1 MTETTTQAP
10 TIQPIEI
17 NHLGK
22 IRQDALNQGVSVIQ
36 ILEETYDQSPVAL
49 IAQLGQLLRMPVLKM
64 EMLRTLDPA
73 FDILPF
79 PEAAKHECALF
90 RKNDEYLLAVSDPF
104 SPKLRSWVE
113 ERFDI
118 GVLWHLVHPADLSA
132 FFTQQEQS
140 MRAMDNV
147 LSSAELNDIQ
157 AGVEDLSLKS
167 INEGT
172 SQVVRL
178 VHSTLYD
185 AHKSQASDIHLEM
198 VTGALSIKYRIDG
211 VLSSIGVIQGANLAV
226 QVISRIKVMS
236 D

>member
-1 MTETTTQAP
+1 LTETTAQTTLNP
-10 TIQPIEI
+10 SIEI
-17 NHLGK
+17 NDLGK
-22 IRQDALNQGVSVIQ
+22 VRQEALKQGVSVIQ
-36 ILEETYDQSPVAL
+36 ILEETYGQSPVTL
-49 IAQLGQLLRMPVLKM
+49 IAQLGQALRMPVLKM
-64 EMLRTLDPA
+64 ETLRSLKPA

-90 RKNDEYLLAVSDPF
+90 RKDDEYLLAVSDPF

-113 ERFDI
+113 ERFDV
-118 GVLWHLVHPADLSA
+118 GVLMHLVHPADLSA
-132 FFTQQEQS
+132 YFTQQEQS

-147 LSSAELNDIQ
+147 LSSAELNNIE
-157 AGVEDLSLKS
+157 AGIEDLSLKS

-198 VTGALSIKYRIDG
+198 VMACYP
-211 VLSSIGVIQGANLAV
+211 QLA
-226 QVISRIKVMS
+226 
-236 D
+236 